1 MFTKCYNWNN
11 NKFNCDKFDWQLGA
25 SNVDL
30 KSRSVIFFSF
40 LQSSCWDKDQEFKHK
55 KVIYCENFI
64 YIKSKCSWES
74 EICWE
79 SGIIEVL
86 KIISNGYFHGDH
98 LEGIINPKFQL
109 SIICSCRDIADFNML
124 KIQTKI
130 LQTRI
135 WIYYIFLDFY
145 AAELRLSEIEE

>member
-1 MFTKCYNWNN
+1 MATWCIQCRFKKQISY
-11 NKFNCDKFDWQLGA
+11 
-25 SNVDL
+25 
-30 KSRSVIFFSF
+30 IFFF
-40 LQSSCWDKDQEFKHK
+40 SSIFNLPVEIKIKNSNTK
-55 KVIYCENFI
+55 KVRCIYCENFI

-130 LQTRI
+130 FQTRI
-135 WIYYIFLDFY
+135 WLYYIFLDFY